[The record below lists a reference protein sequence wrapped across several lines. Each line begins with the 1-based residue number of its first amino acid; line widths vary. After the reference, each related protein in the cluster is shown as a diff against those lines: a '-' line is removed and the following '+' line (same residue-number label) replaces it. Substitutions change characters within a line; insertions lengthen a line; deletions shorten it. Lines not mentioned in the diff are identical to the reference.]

1 MKRKVFLGVIA
12 LFIIF
17 GIHKFTVSEAAEK
30 YVSSVA
36 WDVPQKAGGA
46 TFVAKR
52 QKVGSEYFSKIIMKK
67 NGKSKILVSKVD
79 AAFVTNGSILYYSK
93 NTKKINDYTWNMT
106 IYSYHI
112 QSGKSVKV
120 VSGRNYMVAGC
131 SGKYLYCGC
140 NNEADGIELYA
151 VHLKTKKK
159 KYMADV
165 VGSVTVFDGKVLT
178 TTNSGAAG
186 NDPMYL
192 FREDGSGKKKL
203 ADGNLA
209 SVKNGKIYYYKY
221 NVETWKIKVYS
232 CSYNGKNKK
241 VLTGWL
247 DAVPAKY
254 L

>member
-1 MKRKVFLGVIA
+1 M
-12 LFIIF
+12 LFAIF
-17 GIHKFTVSEAAEK
+17 GMCEYTVSKAAEK

-36 WDVPQKAGGA
+36 WDVPQKVGGT

-79 AAFVTNGSILYYSK
+79 GAFVTNGSILYYSK
-93 NTKKINDYTWNMT
+93 YTKKINDYDWNMA

-112 QSGKSVKV
+112 QSGKNVKV
-120 VSGRNYMVAGC
+120 VSGRNYTVAGC

-140 NNEADGIELYA
+140 DNEADGIELYA
-151 VHLKTKKK
+151 VDLKTKKK
-159 KYMADV
+159 KYMMDV
-165 VGSVTVFDGKVLT
+165 AGGVTVLGGRVLVT
-178 TTNSGAAG
+178 MNSGAAG
-186 NDPMYL
+186 NFPMYL
-192 FREDGSGKKKL
+192 FYEDGSGKKKL

-221 NVETWKIKVYS
+221 NVKNWKIKVYS

-247 DAVPAKY
+247 DEIPEKY
-254 L
+254 LTNPNVT